1 MDYTWIALQKSLN
14 RGFIHLVQVRVADA
28 WSQLLNLAIAY
39 ICIGTD
45 EGKKPS
51 CSIRFR

>member
-1 MDYTWIALQKSLN
+1 MDNIRIALQKSLN
-14 RGFIHLVQVRVADA
+14 RGFIHLVQVELPV